1 MKLGLNFFFVK
12 KLVFDFPPPNLFF
25 VAKVARKIKVGLFV
39 RIKKKCSKIFQR
51 ISILTD
57 LKCPCWFEGVRTDL
71 NQSLIIKMLQGTI
84 QYGALDN
91 QG

>member
-39 RIKKKCSKIFQR
+39 RIKKN
-51 ISILTD
+51 
-57 LKCPCWFEGVRTDL
+57 VRK
-71 NQSLIIKMLQGTI
+71 SFKE
-84 QYGALDN
+84 
-91 QG
+91 